1 MTADNRPLRRIT
13 LEVVLPEWLTDEQYE
28 EVLEAV
34 HWPLGKFYDDW
45 AESVDKHGDAW
56 VALNVYT
63 DDVVWSYKADGWMPV
78 DQNGTPIDAVD
89 VDQWV
94 TEVRRRLTDKRGSE
108 VVADGQ
114 VGALASKSAGDSQ
127 SYHDAPAPR
136 DSEGG
141 DQ

>member
-1 MTADNRPLRRIT
+1 MTAADNRPLRRIL

-28 EVLEAV
+28 EVLDAI

-56 VALNVYT
+56 VALNVEADT
-63 DDVVWSYKADGWMPV
+63 VVWSDEVDGWVTVFDDVV
-78 DQNGTPIDAVD
+78 D
-89 VDQWV
+89 VDEWV
-94 TEVRRRLTDKRGSE
+94 AG

-136 DSEGG
+136 ETEGG